1 MTLEEFRKREQERTA
16 KRATITIVSAQVMPW
31 LGGLSKIPAE
41 LVEAAGTN
49 LARAKEE
56 EKIRDGRVYALGRD
70 LHIQINTHG
79 EGLLNPQV
87 HRLAYAVA
95 QSALARAKEMGIYRT
110 IQNQDYFQLKPSEQI
125 SALCL
130 RPVEFPFTERGAETI
145 FIAKLMNGAAG
156 GFNRMLY
163 NLFFHPDK
171 GSHQRLD
178 GTRFLAVV
186 ESVNDLSAGE
196 TRRRLFAFGDRPEE
210 EKLFLLYPFLSAPL
224 EFDAYQI
231 GDWGELLSMIA
242 NPAEWAVSAIYAV
255 RGRFVNDG
263 KSLQPTRHEPVAIVS
278 VESAAPG
285 IPAENPVLILRL
297 QSGLPAVGEAQFNL
311 GADFHYTIGG
321 PGGAYHVGV
330 MPVTLEEARSANEAE
345 GTARLAAYTYQ
356 SYGNGRIPPEHDVV
370 DVYGQ
375 DQVQTGWLQNEAQ
388 TFIRP
393 MMEHGEFQPYVT
405 AEEAERRARARAQQ
419 LEALF
424 KGIPMAEQGEADPLI
439 VRINERTQGETLS
452 DIKADAGG
460 KVGHTT
466 PTTLFEDV
474 ACASL
479 EQARESGLIRDFRV
493 FAVGDDMHLL
503 IYHRQGIDANEVHLM
518 AFRTFWRMVWVTDL
532 IGYKPYGLAQDL
544 KIGPATKG
552 KKVDDLAEPNDRF
565 MDLLA
570 KHLPAPEN
578 ASLPRLREAQTN
590 WKRGRGA
597 VEVSRPFAGNVT
609 GQGPGFAEL
618 PLKDTWKVGLLAA
631 DKAGPAAFNI
641 PVYRAVEE
649 VLTQEAFRARYG
661 ESLAFEIFDVH
672 EHKRIFL
679 DARAHRQDI
688 PVLLGAANL
697 FNIKRLWSLPR
708 VIAEREAVEGA
719 VQDMLL
725 AASTE
730 RLALI
735 TGGEYVGKDDPV
747 LLGVAELVEEIF
759 EYMKKGFYMTQGDE
773 RGSHYM
779 MLIPKPLSESVATVR
794 SRGLQVGLRVTLN
807 REGICD
813 LHDAYDDP
821 SFRAARLHIDQLN
834 SCIWR
839 AQGSEFTPVG
849 VGARDVEPAYPL
861 MKVLNRLTRED
872 SQYCRC
878 VESGVQD
885 LYGKVATRE
894 GKKSGSK
901 K

>member
-1 MTLEEFRKREQERTA
+1 MSLEEFRKQERERTA
-16 KRATITIVSAQVMPW
+16 KRATITIVSAQIMQW
-31 LGGLSKIPAE
+31 LGGLSKIPTE
-41 LVEAAGTN
+41 LVEAAGTH
-49 LARAKEE
+49 LARAKEKE
-56 EKIRDGRVYALGRD
+56 EIRDGRVYALGRD
-70 LHIQINTHG
+70 LHIQINTRG
-79 EGLLNPQV
+79 QGLLNPQV

-95 QSALARAKEMGIYRT
+95 HSALARAAEAGIYKP
-110 IQNQDYFQLKPSEQI
+110 IQDQDYFQLKPSERI
-125 SALCL
+125 SALRL

-145 FIAKLMNGAAG
+145 FIAKLMNGAVG

-178 GTRFLAVV
+178 GTRFMAIV
-186 ESVNDLSAGE
+186 ENVNDLSAGR

-210 EKLFLLYPFLSAPL
+210 EKLLLLYPFLATPL
-224 EFDAYQI
+224 EFDAFQI

-255 RGRFVNDG
+255 RGRFVSDG
-263 KSLQPTRHEPVAIVS
+263 KSLQPTRHEPVAVVS

-285 IPAENPVLILRL
+285 ISVENPVLILRL

-321 PGGAYHVGV
+321 PGGAYHVGI
-330 MPVTLEEARSANEAE
+330 MPVTLEEARSAKEPE
-345 GTARLAAYTYQ
+345 GTARLVAYTYQ

-370 DVYGQ
+370 DVYAQ
-375 DQVQTGWLQNEAQ
+375 DRVQTDWLQNEAQ

-393 MMEHGEFQPYVT
+393 MIAHGEFQPYVT

-419 LEALF
+419 LEGLF

-439 VRINERTQGETLS
+439 VQTNERTEGETLS

-466 PTTLFEDV
+466 PTTLFDGV
-474 ACASL
+474 ARASL
-479 EQARESGLIRDFRV
+479 EQARESGMIRDFRV

-503 IYHRQGIDANEVHLM
+503 ISHRQGIDANEIHLL
-518 AFRTFWRMVWVTDL
+518 AFRTFWRMVWVTEL

-570 KHLPAPEN
+570 KHLPVPEN
-578 ASLPRLREAQTN
+578 ASFPRLREEQTN
-590 WKRGRGA
+590 WKRGRGV
-597 VEVSRPFAGNVT
+597 VEVLRPFAGNVT
-609 GQGPGFAEL
+609 GQGPGFAEF
-618 PLKDTWKVGLLAA
+618 PLKNTWQVGLLAA

-641 PVYRAVEE
+641 PVYRAVEK
-649 VLTQEAFRARYG
+649 VLTQDGFHTRYG
-661 ESLAFEIFDVH
+661 ESVAFEIFDVH

-719 VQDMLL
+719 VQDILL

-730 RLALI
+730 KLALI
-735 TGGEYVGKDDPV
+735 TGGEYVGKDDPI
-747 LLGVAELVEEIF
+747 LLGVEELVEEIF

-807 REGICD
+807 QEGICD
-813 LHDAYDDP
+813 LHDAYADP
-821 SFRAARLHIDQLN
+821 AFREARLRIEQIN
-834 SCIWR
+834 SRIWH

-861 MKVLNRLTRED
+861 MKVLNRIMRED
-872 SQYCRC
+872 SPCSRS
-878 VESGVQD
+878 VESATQE
-885 LYGKVATRE
+885 LYRKVGASGGK
-894 GKKSGSK
+894 
-901 K
+901 